1 VLDTRNAG
9 VSIYDSLAKV
19 LYDEERNVEYEPWT
33 CMNDEKLKSRVV
45 IAGQKEVVFS
55 IKASLEMNSAI
66 AVCMKKT
73 LTDRMI
79 DLMVNHQE
87 GIEELQRHVP
97 EYAEADVDTQIFYER
112 PYLETVALVNEM
124 IALEYTVTDQTQLIK
139 IAERATERKDRYTS
153 VSYGNYF
160 IELLEKDL
168 FSDSTEYEYTPLYN

>member
-1 VLDTRNAG
+1 
-9 VSIYDSLAKV
+9 
-19 LYDEERNVEYEPWT
+19 
-33 CMNDEKLKSRVV
+33 
-45 IAGQKEVVFS
+45 
-55 IKASLEMNSAI
+55 MNSAI

-87 GIEELQRHVP
+87 GVEELARRVP
-97 EYAEADVDTQIFYER
+97 EYAEADVDLQIFYER

-124 IALEYTVTDQTQLIK
+124 IALEYTVMDQTQLIK

-168 FSDSTEYEYTPLYN
+168 FSDSTEYEYTPLFN

>member
-1 VLDTRNAG
+1 M

-33 CMNDEKLKSRVV
+33 CMNDDKLKGRVV
-45 IAGQKEVVFS
+45 ISGQKEVVFS
-55 IKASLEMNSAI
+55 IKAQLETNSAI

-87 GIEELQRHVP
+87 GVEELMRHVP
-97 EYAEADVDTQIFYER
+97 EYADADVDTQIFYER

-124 IALEYTVTDQTQLIK
+124 ISLEYTITDQTQLIK
-139 IAERATERKDRYTS
+139 IAERPSERKDRYTS

-168 FSDSTEYEYTPLYN
+168 FSDNSDYEYTPLYN